1 VQYFYFISL
10 FFGVVLTIHCIK
22 DTKENVYIYYW
33 FVLIVALAIGLRGNE
48 DEYTRVFALIPP
60 LSDFFLD
67 PYGISSEKGFI
78 FYFISSFFKELSLNS
93 QSLFLFFSSTAVFIH
108 AFFFRKYTKYY
119 FLAFLFYLSH
129 EIAFKEWVGLRM
141 GFASALLLPMIY
153 YLNQNKISK
162 FLWLVL
168 IATLVQYVAI
178 LSLFLLLLRRRIRPE
193 LLWFGLIIA
202 VVILQFNLVHS
213 VVWFLDSVN
222 ILPNIVSSYLRS
234 DSYVYDVGLRHPK
247 TIQQL
252 ITVSVLII
260 LFGYRKEAINQYYN
274 LLFNAYYLGT
284 IFLVTFAELA
294 LLAFRFNGH
303 FYTVEP
309 ILITYIIVS
318 FRQRKL
324 AANLL
329 AVVALCVAYL
339 NYVIVERISPYDF
352 LVNYPS

>member
-1 VQYFYFISL
+1 
-10 FFGVVLTIHCIK
+10 
-22 DTKENVYIYYW
+22 
-33 FVLIVALAIGLRGNE
+33 
-48 DEYTRVFALIPP
+48 
-60 LSDFFLD
+60 
-67 PYGISSEKGFI
+67 
-78 FYFISSFFKELSLNS
+78 
-93 QSLFLFFSSTAVFIH
+93 
-108 AFFFRKYTKYY
+108 
-119 FLAFLFYLSH
+119 
-129 EIAFKEWVGLRM
+129 M

-339 NYVIVERISPYDF
+339 NYVVVERISPYDF